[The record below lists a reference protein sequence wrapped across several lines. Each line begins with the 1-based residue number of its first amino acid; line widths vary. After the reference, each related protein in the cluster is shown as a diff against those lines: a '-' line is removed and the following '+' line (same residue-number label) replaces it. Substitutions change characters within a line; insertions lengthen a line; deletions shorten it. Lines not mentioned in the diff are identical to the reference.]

1 MSDEPSAL
9 SDYVAVPKFLA
20 DTGMKKSLIYDLLRR
35 GGALDGF
42 QLDGTRK
49 WVIHRNALEVM
60 RRQRLREQVA
70 PERQESIR
78 AGHHGTGA
86 GTSQNPTPVPCSRRQ
101 TTRPPVFHAGRRT
114 SKRDF
119 VCI

>member
-35 GGALDGF
+35 GVLDGF
-42 QLDGTRK
+42 QLDGTTK

-60 RRQRLREQVA
+60 RRQRLREQA
-70 PERQESIR
+70 DPE
-78 AGHHGTGA
+78 
-86 GTSQNPTPVPCSRRQ
+86 SQ
-101 TTRPPVFHAGRRT
+101 
-114 SKRDF
+114 
-119 VCI
+119 